1 MDPKRLPAGSG
12 GRGPWTVSENSG
24 KADVMSLVRNTAVQA
39 SLTFASRILGFAR
52 DIILAAK
59 IGAGPVGDAWA
70 TAQQFPNLFRR
81 IFAEGAFA
89 SAFVPTY
96 ARTLE
101 AEGPDAAHAVAEDA
115 LKVLFAAT
123 AALTILAQI
132 FMPWVLL
139 VIHGGQADDP
149 QHYNLAVLL
158 TRITMPYLSFM
169 AIAALLSGVLNSLE
183 RFILSAGAPTLL
195 NISLIP
201 AGLLGTT
208 PEITTLYAAIA
219 FFIAGLLQAGVL
231 WWGATRQNVK
241 LSLIGWPRLT
251 PAVKKVLK
259 LAVPGTIAASGTQIN
274 IIVSQSL
281 ASFEVGAKSWLYAA
295 DRLYQL
301 PLGLVGVAVGVA
313 ILPRLSRAAR
323 AGDTAAGARTMDE
336 GLGLAMALTF
346 PAAAGLMI
354 APVYLIDAF
363 FVRGAFL
370 ASDAAAAGA
379 ALFHF
384 AWGVPAFVLI
394 KVLAPPFFAREDTKT
409 PMRFALVSVALNTL
423 LGAGLF
429 FWLKQSGADG
439 FPGLAI
445 ATSTA
450 AWVNAGLLALTLKQ
464 RGWYRPGAR
473 LAAGLT
479 RAALATTILSA
490 GIWLMLWQQ
499 PAIKDALYG
508 SRSLAATATVLAA
521 AVIYGA
527 AALITGAL
535 RINDVRQAL
544 RR

>member
-1 MDPKRLPAGSG
+1 
-12 GRGPWTVSENSG
+12 
-24 KADVMSLVRNTAVQA
+24 MSLVRNTAVQA

-101 AEGPDAAHAVAEDA
+101 AEGAEAARAVAEDA
-115 LKVLFAAT
+115 MRVLFAIT
-123 AALTILAQI
+123 AALTILAQL

-139 VIHGGQADDP
+139 VIHGGQANDTEN
-149 QHYNLAVLL
+149 YNLAVLL
-158 TRITMPYLSFM
+158 TRITMPYLTFM

-195 NISLIP
+195 NLCLIP

-208 PEITTLYAAIA
+208 PQVTTLYAAIA
-219 FFIAGLLQAGVL
+219 FFISGLLQVGAL
-231 WWGATRQNVK
+231 WWGTSRQKVK
-241 LSLIGWPRLT
+241 LSLIGMPRLT
-251 PAVKKVLK
+251 PAVKKVLM

-301 PLGLVGVAVGVA
+301 PLGLVGVAVGIA

-323 AGDTAAGARTMDE
+323 AGDAETGTRTMDD

-354 APVYLIDAF
+354 APVFLIDAF

-370 ASDAAAAGA
+370 PSDAAAAGA

-394 KVLAPPFFAREDTKT
+394 KVLAPPYFAREDTKT
-409 PMRFALVSVALNTL
+409 PMRFALVSVVLNTV

-429 FWLKQSGADG
+429 FWMKQHGGQG
-439 FPGLAI
+439 FTGLAI
-445 ATSTA
+445 ATSAA
-450 AWVNAGLLALTLKQ
+450 AWANALMLWVTLGR
-464 RGWYRPGAR
+464 RGWYRPGPTLVPGLLRAF
-473 LAAGLT
+473 AATL
-479 RAALATTILSA
+479 ILSA
-490 GIWLMLWQQ
+490 VVALMLWQL
-499 PAIKDALYG
+499 PAIQAWLYG
-508 SRSLAATATVLAA
+508 SKALAA
-521 AVIYGA
+521 AAMVFA
-527 AALITGAL
+527 AAITYAVAALLTGAV
-535 RINDVRQAL
+535 RISDIRQAL

>member
-1 MDPKRLPAGSG
+1 
-12 GRGPWTVSENSG
+12 
-24 KADVMSLVRNTAVQA
+24 MSLVRNTAVQA

-101 AEGPDAAHAVAEDA
+101 AEGAEAARIVAQDA
-115 LKVLFAAT
+115 LRVLFAVT

-139 VIHGGQADDP
+139 LIHGGQADDAEN
-149 QHYNLAVLL
+149 YSLAVLL
-158 TRITMPYLSFM
+158 TRITMPYLTFM

-195 NISLIP
+195 NICLIP

-208 PEITTLYAAIA
+208 PQVTTLYAAVA
-219 FFIAGLLQAGVL
+219 FFISGLLQVGVL
-231 WWGATRQNVK
+231 WWGASRQKVR
-241 LSLIGWPRLT
+241 LGLIGWPRLT
-251 PAVKKVLK
+251 PAVKKVLM

-323 AGDTAAGARTMDE
+323 AGDAETGTRTMDD

-354 APVYLIDAF
+354 APVFLIDAF

-370 ASDAAAAGA
+370 PSDAEAAGA

-409 PMRFALVSVALNTL
+409 PMRFALVSVAINTV

-429 FWLKQSGADG
+429 FWLSRQGGQG
-439 FPGLAI
+439 FVGLAI
-445 ATSTA
+445 ATSAA
-450 AWVNAGLLALTLKQ
+450 AWANALLLWLTLGR
-464 RGWYRPGAR
+464 RGWYRPGPR
-473 LAAGLT
+473 LVPGLV
-479 RAALATTILSA
+479 RAFLATLILSGA
-490 GIWLMLWQQ
+490 VGLMLWQL
-499 PAIKDALYG
+499 PAIKAALYD
-508 SRSLAATATVLAA
+508 SKALAA
-521 AVIYGA
+521 AAMLLASAAVYAI
-527 AALITGAL
+527 AALLTGAV
-535 RINDVRQAL
+535 RISDIRQAL

>member
-1 MDPKRLPAGSG
+1 
-12 GRGPWTVSENSG
+12 
-24 KADVMSLVRNTAVQA
+24 MSLVRNTAVQA

-101 AEGPDAAHAVAEDA
+101 AEGPEAARLVAQDAMR
-115 LKVLFAAT
+115 VLFAMT
-123 AALTILAQI
+123 AALTILAQL

-139 VIHGGQADDP
+139 AIHGGQANDTEN
-149 QHYNLAVLL
+149 YNLAVLL
-158 TRITMPYLSFM
+158 TRITMPYLTFM
-169 AIAALLSGVLNSLE
+169 AIAALLSGVLNSLG

-195 NISLIP
+195 NLCLIP

-208 PEITTLYAAIA
+208 PQVTTLYGAIA
-219 FFIAGLLQAGVL
+219 FFLSGLLQVGAL
-231 WWGATRQNVK
+231 WWGTSRQKVK
-241 LSLIGWPRLT
+241 LSLIGMPRLT
-251 PAVKKVLK
+251 PAVKKVLM

-301 PLGLVGVAVGVA
+301 PLGLVGVAVGIA

-323 AGDTAAGARTMDE
+323 AGDSETGTRTMDE

-354 APVYLIDAF
+354 APVFLIDAF

-370 ASDAAAAGA
+370 PSDAAAAGA

-409 PMRFALVSVALNTL
+409 PMRFALVSVALNTV

-429 FWLKQSGADG
+429 FWMKQTGGQG
-439 FPGLAI
+439 FVGLAI
-445 ATSTA
+445 ATSAA
-450 AWVNAGLLALTLKQ
+450 AWANALMLWLTLGR
-464 RGWYRPGAR
+464 RGWYRPGPTLVPGLLRAF
-473 LAAGLT
+473 AATL
-479 RAALATTILSA
+479 ILSA
-490 GIWLMLWQQ
+490 VVALMLWQL
-499 PAIKDALYG
+499 PAIQAALYG
-508 SRSLAATATVLAA
+508 SKALAA
-521 AVIYGA
+521 AAMVLTAAITYA
-527 AALITGAL
+527 MAALLTGAVRL
-535 RINDVRQAL
+535 SDIRQAL

>member
-1 MDPKRLPAGSG
+1 
-12 GRGPWTVSENSG
+12 
-24 KADVMSLVRNTAVQA
+24 MSLVRNTAVQA

-101 AEGPDAAHAVAEDA
+101 AEGPEAARLVAQDAMR
-115 LKVLFAAT
+115 VLFALT
-123 AALTILAQI
+123 AALTILAQL

-139 VIHGGQADDP
+139 LIHGGQASDTEN
-149 QHYNLAVLL
+149 YNLAVML
-158 TRITMPYLSFM
+158 TRITMPYLTFM

-195 NISLIP
+195 NLCLIP
-201 AGLLGTT
+201 AGLLGRSPEETT
-208 PEITTLYAAIA
+208 VFAAIA
-219 FFIAGLLQAGVL
+219 FFISGLLQVGAL
-231 WWGATRQNVK
+231 WWGTSRQKVK
-241 LSLIGWPRLT
+241 LSLIGMPRLT
-251 PAVKKVLK
+251 PAVKKVLM

-323 AGDTAAGARTMDE
+323 AGDAASGTRTMDD

-354 APVYLIDAF
+354 APVFLIDAF

-370 ASDAAAAGA
+370 PSDAAAAGA

-409 PMRFALVSVALNTL
+409 PMRFALVSVVLNTV

-429 FWLKQSGADG
+429 FWLKQTGGQG
-439 FPGLAI
+439 FVGLAI
-445 ATSTA
+445 ATSAA
-450 AWVNAGLLALTLKQ
+450 AWANALLLWVTLGR
-464 RGWYRPGAR
+464 RGWYRPGPTLLPGLLRAF
-473 LAAGLT
+473 AATL
-479 RAALATTILSA
+479 ILSA
-490 GIWLMLWQQ
+490 VVALMLWQL
-499 PAIKDALYG
+499 PAIQAALYG
-508 SRSLAATATVLAA
+508 SKALAA
-521 AVIYGA
+521 AAMVLTAAITYA
-527 AALITGAL
+527 IAALLTGAV
-535 RINDVRQAL
+535 RISDIRQAL

>member
-1 MDPKRLPAGSG
+1 
-12 GRGPWTVSENSG
+12 
-24 KADVMSLVRNTAVQA
+24 MSLARNTAVQA
-39 SLTFASRILGFAR
+39 SLTLASRILGLAR
-52 DIILAAK
+52 DVILVAK

-89 SAFVPTY
+89 SAFVPSY

-101 AEGPDAAHAVAEDA
+101 AEGPEAARQVAEDA
-115 LKVLFAAT
+115 LRVLFAMT

-139 VIHGGQADDP
+139 LIHGGQADDP
-149 QHYNLAVLL
+149 EHYDLAVLL
-158 TRITMPYLSFM
+158 TRITMPYLTFM
-169 AIAALLSGVLNSLE
+169 AIGALLSGVLNSAE
-183 RFILSAGAPTLL
+183 RFILSAGAPTVL
-195 NISLIP
+195 NLCLIP

-208 PEITTLYAAIA
+208 PLITTQYAAVAFLIA
-219 FFIAGLLQAGVL
+219 GFLQAGLL
-231 WWGATRQNVK
+231 WWGVARQKVR

-251 PAVKKVLK
+251 PAVKKMLL

-281 ASFEVGAKSWLYAA
+281 ASFEVSAKSWLYAA

-323 AGDTAAGARTMDE
+323 AGDGDAGSRTMDE
-336 GLGLAMALTF
+336 GLGLAMALTL
-346 PAAAGLMI
+346 PAAASLMM
-354 APVYLIDAF
+354 APVFLIDAF
-363 FVRGAFL
+363 FARGAFTE
-370 ASDAAAAGA
+370 ADAVAAGA

-409 PMRFALVSVALNTL
+409 PMRFALVSVAINTA

-429 FWLKQSGADG
+429 FWLKQSGQMG
-439 FPGLAI
+439 FTGLAI
-445 ATSTA
+445 ATSA
-450 AWVNAGLLALTLKQ
+450 ASWVNALLLAATLAR

-473 LAAGLT
+473 AVSGIV
-479 RAALATTILSA
+479 RAFLATLILSA
-490 GIWLMLWQQ
+490 AIWAMLWQL
-499 PAIKDALYG
+499 PAIQGALGG
-508 SRSLAATATVLAA
+508 SKELAA
-521 AVIYGA
+521 AIIVLAGGFIYTFA
-527 AALITGAL
+527 AFLTGAVRL
-535 RINDVRQAL
+535 SDIRQAL

>member
-1 MDPKRLPAGSG
+1 
-12 GRGPWTVSENSG
+12 
-24 KADVMSLVRNTAVQA
+24 MSLARNTFVQA
-39 SLTFASRILGFAR
+39 SLTLASRILGLAR

-101 AEGPDAAHAVAEDA
+101 AEGPEAARKVAEDA
-115 LKVLFAAT
+115 LRVLFALT

-139 VIHGGQADDP
+139 AIHAGQAGDAE
-149 QHYNLAVLL
+149 HYGLAVLL
-158 TRITMPYLSFM
+158 TRITMPYLTFM

-195 NISLIP
+195 NLCLIP

-208 PEITTLYAAIA
+208 PQATALNAAIA
-219 FFIAGLLQAGVL
+219 VLIAGGVQAAVLAWGVR
-231 WWGATRQNVK
+231 RQKVR
-241 LSLIGWPRLT
+241 LGLIGLPRLT
-251 PAVKKVLK
+251 PAVKKVFA

-323 AGDTAAGARTMDE
+323 ADDAAAGQTTMDE
-336 GLGLAMALTF
+336 GLGLAMALTL
-346 PAAAGLMI
+346 PAAASLMI
-354 APVYLIDAF
+354 APVFLIDAF
-363 FVRGAFL
+363 FGRGAFL
-370 ASDAAAAGA
+370 PSDTVAAGA

-394 KVLAPPFFAREDTKT
+394 KVLAPPFFAREDTAS
-409 PMRFALVSVALNTL
+409 PMRYALISVVLNTA

-429 FWLKQSGADG
+429 FAFRAAGEPG
-439 FPGLAI
+439 FTGLAI
-445 ATSTA
+445 ATSMA
-450 AWVNAGLLALTLKQ
+450 AWLNAALLAFALWR
-464 RGWYRPGAR
+464 RGWYRPGRGAWSGFGR
-473 LAAGLT
+473 AGL
-479 RAALATTILSA
+479 ATLILSA
-490 GIWLMLWQQ
+490 ALIAALWQIE
-499 PAIKDALYG
+499 AIKGGLGG
-508 SRSLAATATVLAA
+508 SKALAAVVIVVAGGLTYTLAA
-521 AVIYGA
+521 
-527 AALITGAL
+527 LLTGAL
-535 RINDVRQAL
+535 RPRDIRRVL

>member
-1 MDPKRLPAGSG
+1 
-12 GRGPWTVSENSG
+12 
-24 KADVMSLVRNTAVQA
+24 MSLVRNTAVQA

-101 AEGPDAAHAVAEDA
+101 AEGPEAARAVAEDA

-123 AALTILAQI
+123 AALTILAQV

-139 VIHGGQADDP
+139 IIHGGQAGDTEN
-149 QHYNLAVLL
+149 YGLAVLL
-158 TRITMPYLSFM
+158 TRITMPYLTFM
-169 AIAALLSGVLNSLE
+169 AIAALFSGVLNSLE

-195 NISLIP
+195 NFCLIP

-208 PEITTLYAAIA
+208 PQTTALYAAIA
-219 FFIAGLLQAGVL
+219 FFLAGVLQAGAL
-231 WWGATRQNVK
+231 WWGVSHQKVN

-251 PAVKKVLK
+251 PAVKKVLM

-346 PAAAGLMI
+346 PAAASLMA
-354 APVYLIDAF
+354 APVFLIDAF

-409 PMRFALVSVALNTL
+409 PMRFALVSMVVNTL

-429 FWLKQSGADG
+429 FWLKQTGQNG

-445 ATSTA
+445 ATSAA
-450 AWVNAGLLALTLKQ
+450 AWVNAALLGLSLAR
-464 RGWYRPGAR
+464 RGWYRPGPR
-473 LAAGLT
+473 LISGLVRAGL
-479 RAALATTILSA
+479 ASLILVA
-490 GIWLMLWQQ
+490 GIWLMLWQLPFIQ
-499 PAIKDALYG
+499 AALLD
-508 SRSLAATATVLAA
+508 SKAMAA
-521 AVIYGA
+521 AVIVFAGA
-527 AALITGAL
+527 LLYAVAALATGAL
-535 RINDVRQAL
+535 RISDIRQAL